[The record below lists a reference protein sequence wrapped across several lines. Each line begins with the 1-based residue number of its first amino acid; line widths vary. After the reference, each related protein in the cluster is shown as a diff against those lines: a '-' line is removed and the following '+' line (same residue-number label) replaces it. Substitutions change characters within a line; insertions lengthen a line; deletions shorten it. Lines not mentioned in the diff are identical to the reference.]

1 MPTAPSLSAPARA
14 WLAFV
19 CFWRVLFRGSFAASV
34 WRLVH
39 EAAPDVAA
47 PTPPPPAQLAAPP
60 APAAPP
66 GRSTDAALQLLALLQ
81 QEGRLI
87 DFLEQDVASFS
98 DADVG
103 SAARVVHDGCRRAL
117 RAHAKLLP
125 VRTEEEGARV
135 TLAAG
140 FSPDEI
146 KLTGNVVGDAP
157 FTGVLR
163 HRGWRVTE
171 LVLPTAVSS
180 YDARVLA
187 PAEVEL

>member
-1 MPTAPSLSAPARA
+1 
-14 WLAFV
+14 
-19 CFWRVLFRGSFAASV
+19 VLFRRSFAASV

-47 PTPPPPAQLAAPP
+47 PTPAPPEERAAPP
-60 APAAPP
+60 APAARP
-66 GRSTDAALQLLALLQ
+66 GPATDAALQLLALLQ

-171 LVLPTAVSS
+171 LVLPTAVRS

>member
-171 LVLPTAVSS
+171 LVLPTAVRS